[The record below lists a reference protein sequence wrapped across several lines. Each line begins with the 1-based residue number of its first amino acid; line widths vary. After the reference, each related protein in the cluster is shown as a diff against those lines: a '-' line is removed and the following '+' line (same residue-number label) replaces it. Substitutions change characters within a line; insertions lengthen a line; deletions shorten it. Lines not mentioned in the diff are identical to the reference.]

1 MPRVNLYLN
10 EADYEK
16 WVEIPN
22 KSLFV
27 AEAINDA
34 MPKSFKHD
42 PEPIKPQ
49 PAVDLRAVIN
59 DITNTKKTCEHGLAF
74 CKFEKCRAK
83 GFK

>member
-27 AEAINDA
+27 AEAINEA
-34 MPKSFKHD
+34 MPKPFRSV
-42 PEPIKPQ
+42 PEPK
-49 PAVDLRAVIN
+49 PAVDLQAVIN

-83 GFK
+83 GFR